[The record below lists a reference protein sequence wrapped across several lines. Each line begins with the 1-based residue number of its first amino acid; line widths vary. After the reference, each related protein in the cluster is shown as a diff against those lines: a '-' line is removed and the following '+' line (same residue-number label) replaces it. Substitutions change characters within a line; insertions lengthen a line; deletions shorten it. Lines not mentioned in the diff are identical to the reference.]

1 MKQPLHNHFG
11 FSRSTYLA
19 CKSKISRLHYSVV
32 VFREQFLYL
41 FHLIFFIWM
50 LPKNSF
56 SAWSN
61 FFFAFEFIQGP
72 ASVASSKT
80 IIFATVKSILSDGT
94 VNFEVVDVTE
104 NKKKDLTEKFSL
116 AQSNTVC
123 YNKSGSEVSTVNL
136 EHSTSGSFYE
146 DHTTRT
152 KLNEKNACV

>member
-1 MKQPLHNHFG
+1 M
-11 FSRSTYLA
+11 
-19 CKSKISRLHYSVV
+19 
-32 VFREQFLYL
+32 
-41 FHLIFFIWM
+41 
-50 LPKNSF
+50 
-56 SAWSN
+56 
-61 FFFAFEFIQGP
+61 
-72 ASVASSKT
+72 
-80 IIFATVKSILSDGT
+80 SDGT

-146 DHTTRT
+146 DHTTHT